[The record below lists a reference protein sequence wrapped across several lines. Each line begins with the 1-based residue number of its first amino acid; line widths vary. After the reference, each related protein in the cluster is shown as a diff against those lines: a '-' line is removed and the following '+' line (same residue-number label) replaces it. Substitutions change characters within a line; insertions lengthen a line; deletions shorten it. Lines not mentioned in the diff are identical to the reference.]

1 MRELSIF
8 VNSSLGLLGLIPVLI
23 KTFDFSKVSV
33 SNLSFSIVFLKE
45 VASLKRSSVISTSLA

>member
-23 KTFDFSKVSV
+23 KAFDFSKVSV